1 MFIAGLGANFEFD
14 LRRIIA
20 LSTLSQLGL
29 MIVTISIGLS
39 GLAFFYFL
47 TQALFKAL
55 LLMKG
60 SRAASCIMW
69 NK

>member
-1 MFIAGLGANFEFD
+1 MAGLVANFEFD

-39 GLAFFYFL
+39 GLPFFPF
-47 TQALFKAL
+47 TD
-55 LLMKG
+55 
-60 SRAASCIMW
+60 SCIV
-69 NK
+69 